1 MFICRGPRFDLVAH
15 GTMRLQ
21 DVNDSV
27 GTYDLVV
34 EAATGKILV
43 KHMQRAIVTYTFYY
57 TLLHITV
64 PPLSFKATTY
74 DVKKWPYKWGD
85 LS

>member
-34 EAATGKILV
+34 EAATGKILC
-43 KHMQRAIVTYTFYY
+43 
-57 TLLHITV
+57 
-64 PPLSFKATTY
+64 
-74 DVKKWPYKWGD
+74 
-85 LS
+85 